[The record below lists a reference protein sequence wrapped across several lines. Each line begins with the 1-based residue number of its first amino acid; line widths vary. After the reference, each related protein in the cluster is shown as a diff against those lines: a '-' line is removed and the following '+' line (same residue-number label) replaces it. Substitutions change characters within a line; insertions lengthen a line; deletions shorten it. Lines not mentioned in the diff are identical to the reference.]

1 MKIQKE
7 HIQKLSSGSL
17 LLGCGGGGNAAK
29 GLDNAKKAL
38 EMGDIELLSIEE
50 VEARCKAQKQ
60 NGVIVTMSGVGSPS
74 TPDAYHTAE
83 DYPVMLEALQ
93 QKLDKPIVGLIAC
106 EIGGSSTFEP
116 FIPAALLNVPVID
129 APCDGRA
136 HPLGLMGALGLE
148 QTGQLVYQ
156 SVSGGKVEKGTR
168 VEMVVHGT
176 VETTSA
182 LVRNASAAAGGFIG
196 VARNPVDLDWLKKAG
211 APGAYQQAL
220 QLGEIWENGKPLEE
234 RVQAVADALNGE
246 VLIKGT
252 VSDFVMK
259 TGNALD
265 RGNFVVCD
273 GDKAFKLYYFNEYM
287 ALETDGQRIHTF
299 PDPIITIDA
308 DTGKIMTTADI
319 ADGQRLYVIASGHA
333 EVILGAGLKSKG
345 VYKQVEEIL
354 DIDMVEYLENLF

>member
-1 MKIQKE
+1 MQIGIE

-17 LLGCGGGGNAAK
+17 LLGCGGGGNASK
-29 GLDNAKKAL
+29 GLENAKKAL
-38 EMGDIELLSIEE
+38 EMGEVELLTIEE
-50 VEARCKAQKQ
+50 LETRCREQKKD
-60 NGVIVTMSGVGSPS
+60 GVIVTMSGVGSPS

-83 DYPVMLEALQ
+83 DYPIMLAALQ

-116 FIPAALLNVPVID
+116 FIPAALLKVPVID

-176 VETTSA
+176 VEMTSA

-211 APGAYQQAL
+211 ATGAYQQAL
-220 QLGEIWENGKPLEE
+220 QLGAIWENGKPLEE

-259 TGNALD
+259 TDNALD

-308 DTGKIMTTADI
+308 DTGNIMTTADI
-319 ADGQRLYVIASGHA
+319 ADGQNLYVIAAGYE
-333 EVILGAGLKSKG
+333 EVMLGAGLKSKG
-345 VYKQVEEIL
+345 IYKQVEQIL